1 MSPCNMLKTAVFV
14 IFLSSNVLAGPP
26 EPPLPSSMISEV
38 INSTSNE
45 IEETPTTVRESGGQI
60 SDFRSAF
67 MGYEKRVR
75 SFIDSIRRGYLAMNT
90 DASDFLAE
98 LRGYL
103 EQLPKNET
111 ISVTQKY
118 RSKCYCEDRYWEPCP
133 EQCMNSCYIY
143 NGQNQDGS
151 CCYSQHFDYCTVTMA
166 QTASRCSCFDGS
178 PIRCS
183 EGVQKCHEEKTEV
196 IVDGKPCL
204 EFNVDQ
210 LMVEE
215 SFQRFKILLLEPL
228 NILIRELEFQISSFK
243 QAVVATD
250 ILSDITAQLC
260 EGQETT
266 CFPEAAELLE
276 RKQQLNKQRR
286 MNITLEM
293 INIQEQAEVVSEN
306 VNFLKEQTFAQISQ
320 SIQKY
325 TCCLKTFNFTVKDND
340 CDKKPEEMVKT
351 TMLPLASPLPG
362 LIKRR
367 PCTLRDFQCDNKRC
381 VSDKVV
387 CDGYDDCGDSS
398 DEKDC

>member
-14 IFLSSNVLAGPP
+14 LFLSSNVLAVPP
-26 EPPLPSSMISEV
+26 EPPQPTPSTIPEV

-45 IEETPTTVRESGGQI
+45 IEETPTTVQVSGGQT

-67 MGYEKRVR
+67 MGYEKRIR
-75 SFIDSIRRGYLAMNT
+75 SFIASIRRGYLAMNT
-90 DASDFLAE
+90 DA
-98 LRGYL
+98 R
-103 EQLPKNET
+103 
-111 ISVTQKY
+111 
-118 RSKCYCEDRYWEPCP
+118 
-133 EQCMNSCYIY
+133 
-143 NGQNQDGS
+143 
-151 CCYSQHFDYCTVTMA
+151 
-166 QTASRCSCFDGS
+166 
-178 PIRCS
+178 
-183 EGVQKCHEEKTEV
+183 VQKCHEEKTEV
-196 IVDGKPCL
+196 IVDEKPCL

-210 LMVEE
+210 LMVEQ

-250 ILSDITAQLC
+250 LLSDITAQLC

-325 TCCLKTFNFTVKDND
+325 NCCLKTFNFTVKD
-340 CDKKPEEMVKT
+340 CDKIPEIVKT
-351 TMLPLASPLPG
+351 TMLPLDSSLPG

-381 VSDKVV
+381 VPDSAV